1 MRFDFVPS
9 GESTIGVEWEL
20 ALVDAATLDLV
31 PRAQQILEAVDD
43 PKSGPIRRE
52 YLTDMVEL
60 VTGVHHRVGEAMGDL
75 SDSLERV
82 KQILGTDTRLLGAGA
97 HPIDKAA
104 DSEPFD
110 FWRYNVVKER
120 NAYWGRQMAI
130 FGTHIHVGIDHRDKA
145 LPITYGL
152 ARFSPYFIAL
162 SASSPFWEGEDSGYA
177 SQRTMIF
184 QQLPTNGLP
193 YPMDSWEEFEHYAT
207 ELEDAGM
214 ISAPNEI
221 RWDVRPSTFGTVE
234 NRVLDSVPTFAEL
247 GALTALTQCLVE
259 YMSRELDDGRAIARL
274 PVWFMKENKWR
285 AARYGLDTDVITP
298 RVKDK
303 LRPIREGIEDWL
315 NRLEPISA
323 ELGCADELR
332 FVAELM
338 EAGPS
343 YLRQRAAG
351 DPRAALRQLVDET
364 GAAVPARLPFSA
376 SETLNGPPPRNTP
389 E

>member
-9 GESTIGVEWEL
+9 GEPTIGVEWEL
-20 ALVDAATLDLV
+20 ALVDAETLSLV
-31 PRAQQILEAVDD
+31 PRAQQILDAVDD

-60 VTGVHHRVGEAMGDL
+60 VTGVHHRVYEAMDDL
-75 SDSLERV
+75 RGSLARV
-82 KQILGTDTRLLGAGA
+82 RQILGDGTKLLGAGA

-110 FWRYNVVKER
+110 FWRYNVVRER

-152 ARFSPYFIAL
+152 ARFTPYFIAL
-162 SASSPFWEGEDSGYA
+162 SASSPYWEGVDSGYA

-193 YPMDSWEEFEHYAT
+193 YPMDSWDEFEHYAT

-247 GALTALTQCLVE
+247 GAFTAFTQCLAE

-303 LRPIREGIEDWL
+303 LRPIRDGIYDWL
-315 NRLEPISA
+315 NRLEDISA

-338 EAGPS
+338 ETGPS

-351 DPRAALRQLVDET
+351 DPASALRQLVDET
-364 GAAVPARLPFSA
+364 GQPAPARLPFSA
-376 SETLNGPPPRNTP
+376 
-389 E
+389 

>member
-364 GAAVPARLPFSA
+364 GAAAPARLPFSA
-376 SETLNGPPPRNTP
+376 
-389 E
+389 

>member
-60 VTGVHHRVGEAMGDL
+60 VTGVHHRVGEAMCDL
-75 SDSLERV
+75 NDSLERV

-315 NRLEPISA
+315 NRLEPIAA

-364 GAAVPARLPFSA
+364 GAAAPARLPFSA
-376 SETLNGPPPRNTP
+376 
-389 E
+389 

>member
-351 DPRAALRQLVDET
+351 DPTAALRQLVDET

-376 SETLNGPPPRNTP
+376 
-389 E
+389 

>member
-1 MRFDFVPS
+1 MRFDFAPS

-20 ALVDAATLDLV
+20 ALVDAATLTLV
-31 PRAQQILEAVDD
+31 PRAQQVLDAVDD

-52 YLTDMVEL
+52 YLTDMIEL
-60 VTGVHHRVGEAMGDL
+60 VTGVHHRVDEAMGDL
-75 SDSLERV
+75 TESMERV
-82 KQILGTDTRLLGAGA
+82 QQILGADTRLLGAGA

-193 YPMDSWEEFEHYAT
+193 YPMDSWDEFEHYAT

-234 NRVLDSVPTFAEL
+234 NRFSTRCP
-247 GALTALTQCLVE
+247 
-259 YMSRELDDGRAIARL
+259 
-274 PVWFMKENKWR
+274 
-285 AARYGLDTDVITP
+285 
-298 RVKDK
+298 
-303 LRPIREGIEDWL
+303 
-315 NRLEPISA
+315 
-323 ELGCADELR
+323 
-332 FVAELM
+332 
-338 EAGPS
+338 PS
-343 YLRQRAAG
+343 PSWVR
-351 DPRAALRQLVDET
+351 
-364 GAAVPARLPFSA
+364 
-376 SETLNGPPPRNTP
+376 
-389 E
+389 

>member
-20 ALVDAATLDLV
+20 GLVDAETLSLA
-31 PRAQQILEAVDD
+31 PRAEQVLDAVDD
-43 PKSGPIRRE
+43 PKAGPIRRE

-60 VTGVHHRVGEAMGDL
+60 VTGVHHRVDGAMDDL
-75 SDSLERV
+75 RQSLEQVQRL
-82 KQILGTDTRLLGAGA
+82 LGPATRLLGAGS
-97 HPIDKAA
+97 HPLDRAA

-110 FWRYNVVKER
+110 VPRYNVVKER

-162 SASSPFWEGEDSGYA
+162 SASSPYWEGEDSGYA

-207 ELEDAGM
+207 ELEEAGM
-214 ISAPNEI
+214 IASPKDI

-247 GALTALTQCLVE
+247 GALTALTQCLAE
-259 YMSRELDDGRAIARL
+259 YMSRELNDGRGIARL

-285 AARYGLDTDVITP
+285 AARYGLDTEVVTP
-298 RVKDK
+298 RVGRK
-303 LRPIREGIEDWL
+303 LRPMREGILDWL
-315 NRLEPISA
+315 NRLEQISA
-323 ELGCADELR
+323 QLGCADELR
-332 FVAELM
+332 FVDELLLR
-338 EAGPS
+338 GPS
-343 YLRQRAAG
+343 YVRQRDAG
-351 DPRAALRQLVDET
+351 NPAAALRQLVDST
-364 GAAVPARLPFSA
+364 GQRQPWPLPFSA
-376 SETLNGPPPRNTP
+376 
-389 E
+389 

>member
-9 GESTIGVEWEL
+9 GGPTMGVEWEL
-20 ALVDAATLDLV
+20 ALVDAETLALV
-31 PRAQQILEAVDD
+31 PRAQQVLDAVDD
-43 PKSGPIRRE
+43 PKAGPIRRE

-60 VTGVHHRVGEAMGDL
+60 VTGVHHRVDEAMDDL
-75 SDSLERV
+75 RGSLDRV
-82 KQILGTDTRLLGAGA
+82 RAILGPSTRLLGAGA
-97 HPIDKAA
+97 HPVDRAA

-247 GALTALTQCLVE
+247 GALTAFTQCLAE
-259 YMSRELDDGRAIARL
+259 YMSRELDDGRAIAQL

-303 LRPIREGIEDWL
+303 LRPIREGIYDWL
-315 NRLEPISA
+315 NRLEAISA
-323 ELGCADELR
+323 ELGCADQLR

-351 DPRAALRQLVDET
+351 DPSAALRQLVDET
-364 GAAVPARLPFSA
+364 GADAPARLPFSA
-376 SETLNGPPPRNTP
+376 
-389 E
+389 

>member
-376 SETLNGPPPRNTP
+376 
-389 E
+389 

>member
-1 MRFDFVPS
+1 MRFDFAPS

-20 ALVDAATLDLV
+20 ALVDAATLTLV
-31 PRAQQILEAVDD
+31 PRAQQVLDAVDD

-52 YLTDMVEL
+52 YLTDMIEL
-60 VTGVHHRVGEAMGDL
+60 VTGVHHRVDEAMGDL
-75 SDSLERV
+75 TESMERV
-82 KQILGTDTRLLGAGA
+82 QQILGADTRLLGAGA

-247 GALTALTQCLVE
+247 GALTAFTQCLVE

-303 LRPIREGIEDWL
+303 LRSIREGIEDWL
-315 NRLEPISA
+315 NRLEPIAA
-323 ELGCADELR
+323 ELGCPDELR

-338 EAGPS
+338 ATGPS

-351 DPRAALRQLVDET
+351 DPAAALRQLVDET
-364 GAAVPARLPFSA
+364 GAAAPARLPFSA
-376 SETLNGPPPRNTP
+376 
-389 E
+389 

>member
-9 GESTIGVEWEL
+9 GGPTLGVEWEL
-20 ALVDAATLDLV
+20 ALVDAATLGLV
-31 PRAQQILEAVDD
+31 PRAQQILDAVDD
-43 PKSGPIRRE
+43 PKAGPIRRE

-60 VTGVHHRVGEAMGDL
+60 VTGVHHRVDEAMDDL
-75 SDSLERV
+75 RGSLDRV
-82 KQILGTDTRLLGAGA
+82 RSILGAGTRLLGAGA
-97 HPIDKAA
+97 HPLDRAA

-162 SASSPFWEGEDSGYA
+162 SASSPYWEGQDSGYA

-193 YPMDSWEEFEHYAT
+193 YPMDSWDEFERYAT

-247 GALTALTQCLVE
+247 GALTAFTQCLAE

-285 AARYGLDTDVITP
+285 AARYGLDTEVITP
-298 RVKDK
+298 RVRDK
-303 LRPIREGIEDWL
+303 VRPIREGIYDWL
-315 NRLEPISA
+315 NRLESISA

-332 FVAELM
+332 GVGALM

-351 DPRAALRQLVDET
+351 DPAAALRQLVDET
-364 GAAVPARLPFSA
+364 GADAPTRLPFSA
-376 SETLNGPPPRNTP
+376 
-389 E
+389 

>member
-9 GESTIGVEWEL
+9 GSATIGVEWEL
-20 ALVDAATLDLV
+20 ALVDADSLSLV
-31 PRAQQILEAVDD
+31 PRAQQVLDAVAD
-43 PKSGPIRRE
+43 PKSGPIRQE
-52 YLTDMVEL
+52 FLTNMVEL
-60 VTGVHHRVGEAMGDL
+60 VTGVHHRVDEAMDDL
-75 SDSLERV
+75 RGSLDEVRR
-82 KQILGTDTRLLGAGA
+82 ILGPGTRLLGAGG
-97 HPIDKAA
+97 HPIDRAA

-162 SASSPFWEGEDSGYA
+162 SGSSPYWEGEDSGYA

-193 YPMDSWEEFEHYAT
+193 YPMDTWDEFEHYAT
-207 ELEDAGM
+207 ELEEAGM

-221 RWDVRPSTFGTVE
+221 LWDVRPSTFGTVE

-247 GALTALTQCLVE
+247 GALTAFTQCLVE

-274 PVWFMKENKWR
+274 PMWFMKENKWR

-298 RVKDK
+298 RVGRPQ
-303 LRPIREGIEDWL
+303 RPIREGILDWL
-315 NRLEPISA
+315 NRLEEISA

-332 FVAELM
+332 FIGELLVG
-338 EAGPS
+338 GPS
-343 YLRQRAAG
+343 YARQRDAG
-351 DPRAALRQLVDET
+351 GPEAALRQLVDST
-364 GAAVPARLPFSA
+364 GEV
-376 SETLNGPPPRNTP
+376 TP
-389 E
+389 WP

>member
-20 ALVDAATLDLV
+20 ALVDAGTLNLA
-31 PRAQQILEAVDD
+31 PRAQQILDAVDD

-60 VTGVHHRVGEAMGDL
+60 VTGVHHRVDEAMGDL

-82 KQILGTDTRLLGAGA
+82 KGILGADTRLLGAGA

-162 SASSPFWEGEDSGYA
+162 SASSPYWEGEDSGYA

-193 YPMDSWEEFEHYAT
+193 YPMDSWDEFEHYAT

-315 NRLEPISA
+315 NRLEPIAA

-338 EAGPS
+338 DAGPS

-364 GAAVPARLPFSA
+364 GAAAPARLPFSA
-376 SETLNGPPPRNTP
+376 
-389 E
+389 

>member
-20 ALVDAATLDLV
+20 ALVDTETLDLV
-31 PRAQQILEAVDD
+31 PRAQDVLDAVDD

-52 YLTDMVEL
+52 YLTNMVEL
-60 VTGVHHRVGEAMGDL
+60 VTGVHHRVDGAMDDL
-75 SDSLERV
+75 RGSLERV
-82 KQILGTDTRLLGAGA
+82 RGILGPGTRLLAAGA
-97 HPIDKAA
+97 HPVDRAA

-162 SASSPFWEGEDSGYA
+162 SASSPYWEGEDSGYA

-193 YPMDSWEEFEHYAT
+193 YPMDSWEEFEHYAS

-247 GALTALTQCLVE
+247 GGLTALTQCLAE

-298 RVKDK
+298 RVGQK
-303 LRPIREGIEDWL
+303 LRPMREGIYDWL
-315 NRLEPISA
+315 NRLEGISA

-338 EAGPS
+338 EHGPS
-343 YLRQRAAG
+343 YLRQRTTG
-351 DPRAALRQLVDET
+351 DPAAALRQLVDST
-364 GAAVPARLPFSA
+364 GADRPPELPFSA
-376 SETLNGPPPRNTP
+376 
-389 E
+389 

>member
-20 ALVDAATLDLV
+20 ALVDADTLSLA
-31 PRAQQILEAVDD
+31 PRAEKVLESVDD

-60 VTGVHHRVGEAMGDL
+60 VTGVHHRVDEAMDDL
-75 SDSLERV
+75 RGSLDRV
-82 KQILGTDTRLLGAGA
+82 RGILGEDTLLLGAGG
-97 HPIDKAA
+97 HPIDRAA

-162 SASSPFWEGEDSGYA
+162 SASSPYWEGEDSGYA

-247 GALTALTQCLVE
+247 GALTALTQCLAE
-259 YMSRELDDGRAIARL
+259 YMSRELDDGRGIARL

-298 RVKDK
+298 RVGQK
-303 LRPIREGIEDWL
+303 LRPMREGIYDWL
-315 NRLEPISA
+315 NRLEAISA
-323 ELGCADELR
+323 ELRCADELR

-338 EAGPS
+338 EQGPS

-351 DPRAALRQLVDET
+351 DPAAALRQLVDET
-364 GAAVPARLPFSA
+364 GAAAPARLPFSA
-376 SETLNGPPPRNTP
+376 
-389 E
+389 

>member
-20 ALVDAATLDLV
+20 ALVDAETLSLV
-31 PRAQQILEAVDD
+31 PRADQVLDAVED

-60 VTGVHHRVGEAMGDL
+60 VTGVHHRVDEAMDDL
-75 SDSLERV
+75 RGSLERV
-82 KQILGTDTRLLGAGA
+82 RRILGDGTRLLGAGG
-97 HPIDKAA
+97 HPIDRAA

-162 SASSPFWEGEDSGYA
+162 SASSPYWEGEDSGYA

-247 GALTALTQCLVE
+247 GALTALTQCLAE
-259 YMSRELDDGRAIARL
+259 YMSRELDDGRGIARL

-285 AARYGLDTDVITP
+285 AARYGLDTEVITP
-298 RVKDK
+298 RVGQK
-303 LRPIREGIEDWL
+303 LRPMREGIYDWL

-338 EAGPS
+338 EHGPS

-351 DPRAALRQLVDET
+351 DPAAALRQLVDST
-364 GAAVPARLPFSA
+364 GADRPARLPFSA
-376 SETLNGPPPRNTP
+376 
-389 E
+389 

>member
-1 MRFDFVPS
+1 MRFDFAPS

-20 ALVDAATLDLV
+20 ALVDAATLTLV
-31 PRAQQILEAVDD
+31 PRAQQVLDAVDD

-60 VTGVHHRVGEAMGDL
+60 VTGVHHRVDEAMGDL
-75 SDSLERV
+75 TESMERV
-82 KQILGTDTRLLGAGA
+82 QQILGADTRLLGAGA

-162 SASSPFWEGEDSGYA
+162 SASSPYWEGEDSGYA

-247 GALTALTQCLVE
+247 GALTALTQCLAE
-259 YMSRELDDGRAIARL
+259 YMSRELDDGRGIARL

-298 RVKDK
+298 RVGQK
-303 LRPIREGIEDWL
+303 LRPMREGIYDWL
-315 NRLEPISA
+315 NRLEAISA

-338 EAGPS
+338 EHGPS

-351 DPRAALRQLVDET
+351 DPAAALRQLVDET
-364 GAAVPARLPFSA
+364 GAAAPARLPFSA
-376 SETLNGPPPRNTP
+376 
-389 E
+389 

>member
-315 NRLEPISA
+315 NRLEPIAA

-351 DPRAALRQLVDET
+351 DPTAALRQLVDET
-364 GAAVPARLPFSA
+364 GAAAPARLPFSA
-376 SETLNGPPPRNTP
+376 
-389 E
+389 

>member
-1 MRFDFVPS
+1 MRFDFIPS

-20 ALVDAATLDLV
+20 ALVDAATLSLA
-31 PRAQQILEAVDD
+31 PRAQQILDAVDD

-60 VTGVHHRVGEAMGDL
+60 VTGVHHRVDEAMGDL
-75 SDSLERV
+75 AASLERV
-82 KQILGTDTRLLGAGA
+82 KQLLGPDTRLLGAGA
-97 HPIDKAA
+97 HPIDRAA

-162 SASSPFWEGEDSGYA
+162 SASSPFWESEDSGYA

-193 YPMDSWEEFEHYAT
+193 YPMDSWDEFEHYAT

-247 GALTALTQCLVE
+247 GALTAFTQCLVE

-285 AARYGLDTDVITP
+285 AARYGLDTEVITP

-303 LRPIREGIEDWL
+303 VRPIREGIEDWL
-315 NRLEPISA
+315 NRLEPIAA

-338 EAGPS
+338 EIGPS
-343 YLRQRAAG
+343 YLRQRATG
-351 DPRAALRQLVDET
+351 DPAAALRQLVDET
-364 GAAVPARLPFSA
+364 GAAAPARLPFSA
-376 SETLNGPPPRNTP
+376 
-389 E
+389 